1 MTAAD
6 RDCRWFSVLPRGIR
20 GASGSWDLRRAAE
33 AVVPHSDDQRDRCE
47 VTGVQLPPL
56 PDPAVLD
63 AIEEK
68 FWTPGG
74 AVPLDATLA
83 VRGSPI
89 RGDKFLGHAI
99 RQAREYSLRG
109 ANMASISVD
118 LVLPGWPLERILAR
132 QLRNYSRFATCE
144 VTALTDESFEVL
156 ATGKRPHADV
166 VLPVLGIVE
175 AERLAKLFRLTE
187 ARNEYRV
194 RR

>member
-1 MTAAD
+1 MMGD
-6 RDCRWFSVLPRGIR
+6 
-20 GASGSWDLRRAAE
+20 
-33 AVVPHSDDQRDRCE
+33 
-47 VTGVQLPPL
+47 VQIPEL

-63 AIEEK
+63 PIEDK

-74 AVPLDATLA
+74 TAPLDAALV

-89 RGDKFLGHAI
+89 RGERFLEHAI

-144 VTALTDESFEVL
+144 VTALIDESFAVL

-175 AERLAKLFRLTE
+175 AERLAELFRLTE